1 MAAKEDNESHQEFP
15 VASFP
20 IPSRAE
26 LEERVVL
33 ALNSKDGQQ
42 SCVQDGADPY
52 TKAVNY
58 VEKHRIIEVFQVSM
72 DTKHSYIWQYILTRV
87 CAVLYTELTT
97 SNNLNNGYT
106 QTPHYLDLY
115 TYSYAAILKFFHRL
129 SHRE

>member
-1 MAAKEDNESHQEFP
+1 MAAQEDNESHQEFP

-72 DTKHSYIWQYILTRV
+72 DTTHSYNI
-87 CAVLYTELTT
+87 
-97 SNNLNNGYT
+97 
-106 QTPHYLDLY
+106 
-115 TYSYAAILKFFHRL
+115 YSSIF
-129 SHRE
+129 